1 MFWNFPWLYLGQVT
15 GLISITVFSLSF
27 IFATRLSLL
36 WAIFGELEYT
46 YKIHKVAGITGSVFL
61 LLHILFLFIHSL
73 SKSFLFNYYW
83 IPGSGWPMEFGRIS
97 LALFVIVVLTTYIK
111 KIPYHIWKF
120 IHYLSGPA
128 FFFAVLHVITVS
140 RDIKSN
146 APLRYWI
153 FGMMGAA
160 ILSYIYI
167 RFLYRYIGPKHKY
180 VVSDVEMIGENY
192 CLVSMKPKGK
202 SMRYNPAQFAFFSF
216 QSSELGREVHPYT
229 ITSSVDS
236 DLLQIMC
243 KTEGDWARKMSSLQC
258 GTVVD
263 VWGPYGIFWDDYQMS
278 RQEQIWIAGGIGV
291 TPFISMLEYERTRPI
306 RTKKW
311 FVYSTMSEEDD
322 VSDRFLSDHLQDTNV
337 TLINHYANRSGYL
350 NVEFIEKNISN
361 LKDKVF
367 FMCGSTPM
375 VRELTRGLIEVGVPP
390 NNIVHEDFSF
400 R

>member
-1 MFWNFPWLYLGQVT
+1 
-15 GLISITVFSLSF
+15 
-27 IFATRLSLL
+27 
-36 WAIFGELEYT
+36 
-46 YKIHKVAGITGSVFL
+46 
-61 LLHILFLFIHSL
+61 
-73 SKSFLFNYYW
+73 
-83 IPGSGWPMEFGRIS
+83 
-97 LALFVIVVLTTYIK
+97 
-111 KIPYHIWKF
+111 
-120 IHYLSGPA
+120 
-128 FFFAVLHVITVS
+128 
-140 RDIKSN
+140 
-146 APLRYWI
+146 
-153 FGMMGAA
+153 
-160 ILSYIYI
+160 
-167 RFLYRYIGPKHKY
+167 
-180 VVSDVEMIGENY
+180 
-192 CLVSMKPKGK
+192 
-202 SMRYNPAQFAFFSF
+202 
-216 QSSELGREVHPYT
+216 
-229 ITSSVDS
+229 
-236 DLLQIMC
+236 MC